1 MTIEELTRENE
12 QLRIQIQKLKAELET
27 ALAYAR
33 RIQERTS
40 LANCAATGMV
50 NALQGTT
57 PKNG

>member
-1 MTIEELTRENE
+1 MTIEELIRENE

-27 ALAYAR
+27 TLAYAR
-33 RIQERTS
+33 RVHERIATAACV
-40 LANCAATGMV
+40 ANGLV